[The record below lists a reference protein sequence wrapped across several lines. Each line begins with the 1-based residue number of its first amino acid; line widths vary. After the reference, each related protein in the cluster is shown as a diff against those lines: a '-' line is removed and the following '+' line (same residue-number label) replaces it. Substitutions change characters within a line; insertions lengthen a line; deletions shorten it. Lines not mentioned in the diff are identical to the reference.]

1 MAHVKFQVWLAR
13 MNELQEIPLFPLRVV
28 LFPGGRLDLQIF
40 EQRYIDLVTSSLK
53 SNTGFGICLLKH
65 GDEVVRP
72 GSQQTIHRTGTYAV
86 IIDWDQLDNGLLGIT
101 IEGQAKFRIMDCWE
115 GEGNLLRASTRLSNK
130 DDVGKDSIPVDE
142 RFSALAELL
151 RNLESHPLV
160 EQKQLAIDYNNLWD
174 LGWRLGELIPIAA
187 ESRQSLLEL
196 DDPWE
201 RVEAIEKLVS
211 DLANGS

>member
-1 MAHVKFQVWLAR
+1 

-53 SNTGFGICLLKH
+53 GNAGFGICLLKH
-65 GDEVVRP
+65 GEEVIRP

-86 IIDWDQLDNGLLGIT
+86 IIDWDQLENGLLGIT
-101 IEGQAKFRIMDCWE
+101 IEGQAKFRIVDCWE
-115 GEGNLLRASTRLSNK
+115 GEGNLLRASVSISDK
-130 DDVGKDSIPVDE
+130 DAVGTKPIPVDE
-142 RFSALAELL
+142 RFSALGDLL
-151 RNLESHPLV
+151 QNLENHPLV
-160 EQKQLAIDYNNLWD
+160 EQKQIAIDYDNLWD
-174 LGWRLGELIPIAA
+174 LGWRLAELIPIAS
-187 ESRQSLLEL
+187 EERQHLLEL

-201 RVEAIEKLVS
+201 RMENIEKLVS